1 MNEHPLA
8 TAIAAAVAN
17 RDSVQLAAA
26 VTGTVRLRALLPG
39 GPIEEHGRDAV
50 VARIGGWLADMDTV
64 EVVES
69 AGEAVAGRLL
79 IHYRLDLAQRGTR
92 WACTQTSICKIDRWP
107 AGHHRSALL
116 RLPPDPG
123 VIGMRNPALDKWGD
137 YDRDDP
143 YPLFAQVQ
151 ADGPVHQ
158 VTLADGHRAWLV
170 VGHEEAKAA
179 LSHAG
184 LSKDMHA
191 ALARDGA
198 VVAEGLPGPA
208 FARHMLS
215 ADPPDHTRLRRL
227 ASAAFSRPRIAALKP
242 RVHAIAGRL
251 LDDLEARG
259 DTVVD
264 LVNGFA
270 FPLPFTVISE
280 LLGVPEPDRDHLGS
294 WFTTLLAP
302 SSAPEPPADAVA
314 ASADIVRYLTGL
326 LARKRAAPGEDLV
339 TDLVR
344 AADQDGALSEQEML
358 STIFQLVVAGHDTTT
373 SLIGNGT
380 VALLLHPEQRDALVA
395 DPALVPHA
403 IEEILRWDAPV
414 PHSTFRYTTQDV
426 ALGGTVIPAF
436 AQVIIS
442 LAAANRDPARYDNPE
457 TLDIARADTSHLAF
471 GHGIH
476 HCLGARLARLEGV
489 IALTT
494 LHGRFPTM
502 RLAVPRPALRWGHG
516 DGLVLRGLTE
526 LPVILGPQRG
536 PLPRRARQKPDKCP
550 VGPGRRA

>member
-1 MNEHPLA
+1 
-8 TAIAAAVAN
+8 
-17 RDSVQLAAA
+17 
-26 VTGTVRLRALLPG
+26 
-39 GPIEEHGRDAV
+39 
-50 VARIGGWLADMDTV
+50 
-64 EVVES
+64 
-69 AGEAVAGRLL
+69 
-79 IHYRLDLAQRGTR
+79 
-92 WACTQTSICKIDRWP
+92 
-107 AGHHRSALL
+107 
-116 RLPPDPG
+116 
-123 VIGMRNPALDKWGD
+123 MRNPALQGWGD

-151 ADGPVHQ
+151 ADGPVHE
-158 VTLADGHRAWLV
+158 VTLADGHRAWLIV
-170 VGHEEAKAA
+170 RHEEAKAA
-179 LSHAG
+179 LNHAG

-215 ADPPDHTRLRRL
+215 VDPPDHTRLRRL
-227 ASAAFSRPRIAALKP
+227 TSAAFSRPRIAALRP
-242 RVHAIAGRL
+242 RVQAIADRL
-251 LDDLEARG
+251 LDDLAARG

-264 LVNGFA
+264 LVKGFA

-280 LLGVPEPDRDHLGS
+280 LLGVPEPDRDRLGS

-302 SSAPEPPADAVA
+302 SSAPEPPAEAVA
-314 ASADIVRYLTGL
+314 ASGDIVRYLTEL
-326 LARKRAAPGEDLV
+326 LASKRAAPGEDLV

-373 SLIGNGT
+373 SLIGNAT
-380 VALLLHPEQRDALVA
+380 VALLLHPGQRDALVA

-403 IEEILRWDAPV
+403 VEEILRWDAPV
-414 PHSTFRYTTQDV
+414 PHSTFRYTTQDI

-442 LAAANRDPARYDNPE
+442 LAAANRDPARYANPE
-457 TLDIARADTSHLAF
+457 DLDITRADTSHLAF
-471 GHGIH
+471 GHGVH

-494 LHGRFPTM
+494 LHGRFPAM
-502 RLAVPRPALRWGHG
+502 RLAVPRSALRWGHG
-516 DGLVLRGLTE
+516 DGLVLRGLSE
-526 LPVILGPQRG
+526 LPVILGAGDGGAHRGRGGAAGRGRAAAGRGRVCGITTRRLAEEAGLNHCLVHNYFGSNENLLVHALARFTGRLITRQRELYAAD
-536 PLPRRARQKPDKCP
+536 LPFAGK
-550 VGPGRRA
+550 GRIDTGHRDLLDWIDQWISR

>member
-1 MNEHPLA
+1 
-8 TAIAAAVAN
+8 
-17 RDSVQLAAA
+17 
-26 VTGTVRLRALLPG
+26 
-39 GPIEEHGRDAV
+39 
-50 VARIGGWLADMDTV
+50 
-64 EVVES
+64 
-69 AGEAVAGRLL
+69 
-79 IHYRLDLAQRGTR
+79 
-92 WACTQTSICKIDRWP
+92 
-107 AGHHRSALL
+107 
-116 RLPPDPG
+116 
-123 VIGMRNPALDKWGD
+123 MRNPALDAWGD

-151 ADGPVHQ
+151 ADGPVHE
-158 VTLADGHRAWLV
+158 VTLADGHRAWLIV
-170 VGHEEAKAA
+170 RHEEAKAA
-179 LSHAG
+179 LNDAV

-215 ADPPDHTRLRRL
+215 VDPPDHTRLRRL
-227 ASAAFSRPRIAALKP
+227 TSAAFSRPRIAALRP
-242 RVHAIAGRL
+242 RVQAIVDGL

-264 LVNGFA
+264 LVKGFA
-270 FPLPFTVISE
+270 FLLPFTAFLLPITVISE
-280 LLGVPEPDRDHLGS
+280 LLGVPEPDRDQLGS

-302 SSAPEPPADAVA
+302 SSAPEPPAEAVA
-314 ASADIVRYLTGL
+314 ASANIVRYLTEL

-339 TDLVR
+339 TDLVH

-380 VALLLHPEQRDALVA
+380 AALLLHPEQRDALVA

-457 TLDIARADTSHLAF
+457 TPRHRPVDTSHLAF

-476 HCLGARLARLEGV
+476 HGLGARLARLESV
-489 IALTT
+489 MAFTT

-502 RLAVPRPALRWGHG
+502 RLAVPRSALRWGHG
-516 DGLVLRGLTE
+516 DGLVLRGLSE
-526 LPVILGPQRG
+526 LPVILGP
-536 PLPRRARQKPDKCP
+536 
-550 VGPGRRA
+550 

>member
-1 MNEHPLA
+1 
-8 TAIAAAVAN
+8 V
-17 RDSVQLAAA
+17 
-26 VTGTVRLRALLPG
+26 
-39 GPIEEHGRDAV
+39 IE
-50 VARIGGWLADMDTV
+50 
-64 EVVES
+64 
-69 AGEAVAGRLL
+69 
-79 IHYRLDLAQRGTR
+79 
-92 WACTQTSICKIDRWP
+92 
-107 AGHHRSALL
+107 
-116 RLPPDPG
+116 
-123 VIGMRNPALDKWGD
+123 MRNPALDAWGD

-151 ADGPVHQ
+151 ADGPVHE
-158 VTLADGHRAWLV
+158 VTLADGHRAWLIV
-170 VGHEEAKAA
+170 RHEQAKAA
-179 LSHAG
+179 LNHAG

-215 ADPPDHTRLRRL
+215 VDPPDHTRLRRL
-227 ASAAFSRPRIAALKP
+227 TSAAFSRPRIAALRP
-242 RVHAIAGRL
+242 RVQAIVDGL
-251 LDDLEARG
+251 LDALEASG
-259 DTVVD
+259 DTVD
-264 LVNGFA
+264 LVKGFA

-280 LLGVPEPDRDHLGS
+280 LLGVPESDRDQLGA

-302 SSAPEPPADAVA
+302 SSAPEPPAEAVA
-314 ASADIVRYLTGL
+314 ASANIVRYLTGL
-326 LARKRAAPGEDLV
+326 LALKRAAPGEDLV

-344 AADQDGALSEQEML
+344 AADQGGALSEQEML

-395 DPALVPHA
+395 DPGLMPRA

-426 ALGGTVIPAF
+426 ALGGTVVPAF

-442 LAAANRDPARYDNPE
+442 LAAANRDPDRYDHPE
-457 TLDIARADTSHLAF
+457 TLDITRADTSHLAF

-476 HCLGARLARLEGV
+476 HCLGARLARLEGM

-494 LHGRFPTM
+494 LHGRFPAM
-502 RLAVPRPALRWGHG
+502 RLAVPRSALRWSHG
-516 DGLVLRGLTE
+516 DGLVLRGLSE
-526 LPVILGPQRG
+526 LPVILGSPS
-536 PLPRRARQKPDKCP
+536 PA
-550 VGPGRRA
+550 

>member
-1 MNEHPLA
+1 
-8 TAIAAAVAN
+8 
-17 RDSVQLAAA
+17 
-26 VTGTVRLRALLPG
+26 
-39 GPIEEHGRDAV
+39 
-50 VARIGGWLADMDTV
+50 
-64 EVVES
+64 
-69 AGEAVAGRLL
+69 
-79 IHYRLDLAQRGTR
+79 
-92 WACTQTSICKIDRWP
+92 
-107 AGHHRSALL
+107 
-116 RLPPDPG
+116 
-123 VIGMRNPALDKWGD
+123 MRNPALDAWGD

-151 ADGPVHQ
+151 ADDPVHE
-158 VTLADGHRAWLV
+158 VTLADGHHAWLIV
-170 VGHEEAKAA
+170 RHQEAKAA
-179 LSHAG
+179 LNHAA

-215 ADPPDHTRLRRL
+215 VDPPDHTRLRRL
-227 ASAAFSRPRIAALKP
+227 ASAAFSRPRIAALRP
-242 RVHAIAGRL
+242 RVQAIAGRL
-251 LDDLEARG
+251 LDDLEACG

-264 LVNGFA
+264 LVKGFA

-280 LLGVPEPDRDHLGS
+280 LLGAPQPDRDHLGS
-294 WFTTLLAP
+294 WFTTLLTP
-302 SSAPEPPADAVA
+302 SSAAEPPAEAVT
-314 ASADIVRYLTGL
+314 ASAGIVRYLTEL
-326 LARKRAAPGEDLV
+326 LARKRADPGEDLV

-344 AADQDGALSEQEML
+344 AADEDGALSEQEIL

-380 VALLLHPEQRDALVA
+380 AALLHPQQRDTLVA

-426 ALGGTVIPAF
+426 AFGGTVIPAF
-436 AQVIIS
+436 TQVTIS
-442 LAAANRDPARYDNPE
+442 LAAANRDPARYGNPE
-457 TLDIARADTSHLAF
+457 TLDIGRADTSHLAF

-476 HCLGARLARLEGV
+476 HCVGARLARLEGV

-502 RLAVPRPALRWGHG
+502 RLAVPRSALRWGHG
-516 DGLVLRGLTE
+516 DGLVLRGLSE
-526 LPVILGPQRG
+526 LPVILGPQRH
-536 PLPRRARQKPDKCP
+536 
-550 VGPGRRA
+550 